1 MSTKEQLLKEIEQSP
16 DYLIEEVLN
25 FLLFVKLRLKQKITT
40 NTNLETHS
48 IQENSILEMIDEITQ
63 DIPESE
69 LEQLPTDFSK
79 NLDQYLY
86 GLPKVEEILEARKV
100 KNGCLLAPSSG
111 TAYLKNKKGAKMPLF
126 NNVIFNFFH
135 DFCK

>member
-1 MSTKEQLLKEIEQSP
+1 MSTYS
-16 DYLIEEVLN
+16 DRY
-25 FLLFVKLRLKQKITT
+25 KLELQATGANANTWGNNT

-79 NLDQYLY
+79 NLDHYLY
-86 GLPKVEEILEARKV
+86 GLPKVEE
-100 KNGCLLAPSSG
+100 
-111 TAYLKNKKGAKMPLF
+111 
-126 NNVIFNFFH
+126 
-135 DFCK
+135 

>member
-63 DIPESE
+63 DIPELS
-69 LEQLPTDFSK
+69 L
-79 NLDQYLY
+79 
-86 GLPKVEEILEARKV
+86 IH
-100 KNGCLLAPSSG
+100 
-111 TAYLKNKKGAKMPLF
+111 
-126 NNVIFNFFH
+126 I
-135 DFCK
+135 

>member
-16 DYLIEEVLN
+16 DYLIEEVLI

-79 NLDQYLY
+79 NLDHYLY
-86 GLPKVEEILEARKV
+86 GLPKVEE
-100 KNGCLLAPSSG
+100 
-111 TAYLKNKKGAKMPLF
+111 
-126 NNVIFNFFH
+126 
-135 DFCK
+135 